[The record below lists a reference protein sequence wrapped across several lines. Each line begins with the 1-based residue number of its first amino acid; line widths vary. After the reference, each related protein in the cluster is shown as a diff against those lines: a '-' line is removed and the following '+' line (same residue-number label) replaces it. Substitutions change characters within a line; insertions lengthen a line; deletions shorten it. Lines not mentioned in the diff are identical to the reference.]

1 MSVLQSPRQC
11 ATALIGLFQE
21 QCTCATALR
30 DLLALERTALGNGDT
45 AKLDA
50 TAEGK
55 NQLMSQL
62 EHLRSRQ
69 AQLLAALPFGAAE
82 TALEQAL
89 DWCDNTGHV
98 RSAQQQARLVL
109 TECDRDNRR
118 NGLLVQQ
125 RLNYVR
131 RALDVLHS
139 AHADS
144 MIYGPDGTRDFDSS
158 SRLLAEG

>member
-1 MSVLQSPRQC
+1 MLQSPRQC
-11 ATALIGLFQE
+11 ATALDELFRE
-21 QCTCATALR
+21 QCECATALK
-30 DLLALERTALGNGDT
+30 DLLARERTALGDGDT
-45 AKLDA
+45 AMLDT

-55 NQLMSQL
+55 NLLMSRL
-62 EHLRSRQ
+62 EHLQSRQ
-69 AQLLAALPFGAAE
+69 AQLLAGLPFGATE

-89 DWCDNTGHV
+89 DWCDTTGHV
-98 RSAQQQARLVL
+98 RSIQQQARLAL
-109 TECDRDNRR
+109 TECDRDNKR
-118 NGLLVQQ
+118 NGLLVQR

-144 MIYGPDGTRDFDSS
+144 MIYGADGNRDFGSS